1 MPIYTP
7 LVRLFGK
14 GPRGQAYTPIGAILF
29 ARRPLI
35 ASLLFF
41 VTAQHDIEE
50 DDDVGAPAIYGD
62 DAEFGGRRARLDL
75 ERGLLRKID
84 GRMSM
89 LIVIYI
95 LNYVRKTRIVFRR
108 C

>member
-14 GPRGQAYTPIGAILF
+14 GPRGQAYTPIGASLF
-29 ARRPLI
+29 ARKPLI
-35 ASLLFF
+35 ASLLSF

-50 DDDVGAPAIYGD
+50 DDDVGASAIYD

-95 LNYVRKTRIVFRR
+95 LNYVRKTRIVCRR